1 MRFLRS
7 PACPATL
14 LLTLLAACGTATTPP
29 SGPVPANL
37 TDVRPVAEESDY
49 ATIVDAETESDD
61 GLFTVHRKDGDV
73 YFEATGNVTWMKSY
87 DADSNVTHSVF
98 QRAGILY
105 GEEDEVE
112 AFKTIVFREGRL
124 WSWGTLALGTGS
136 VIQGEKGD
144 NTIWTLFAAELAAHP
159 IDTKLRCGIGAERIM
174 KAGQDDTFLYVRID
188 FKP

>member
-1 MRFLRS
+1 MKGLIY
-7 PACPATL
+7 
-14 LLTLLAACGTATTPP
+14 ATTIAILLSLSANAQNPP
-29 SGPVPANL
+29 MGMTVGST
-37 TDVRPVAEESDY
+37 TDGNV
-49 ATIVDAETESDD
+49 
-61 GLFTVHRKDGDV
+61 L
-73 YFEATGNVTWMKSY
+73 FEATGNVTWMKSY
-87 DADSNVTHSVF
+87 DTDSNVTHSVL